1 MPMPKAIKVGVITQA
16 EGAHLPDY
24 FGALAKIEEA
34 EAVALADPSGT
45 TADAAR
51 KALGTKLT
59 EVFMDPAEMLKRV
72 MPHLVIVSLEAV
84 AAPAAI
90 GAALDAGCHVFA
102 EKPSCTR
109 AEDFA
114 KLTRQAQQKHR
125 LLMLALAN
133 RSHAPVREARRLI
146 QAGKLGKV
154 YGIEVHLVTDQ
165 TRLKSDEYRKS
176 WFCSKVRAGGGHLTW
191 VGIHWL
197 DLALHVTGLKVKQVA
212 GFAGV
217 VGGQPIDVE
226 DSAALSLRF
235 DNGSFGTM
243 SAGYYLDKG
252 YQSHVQVWGEHG
264 WLKLAAVEELP
275 LEWYS
280 SKDAKEPKVERF
292 EYPKGERG
300 YLPFLR
306 AAVRAAAGLDEPPI
320 SAEEGLHVL
329 RGIFAFYEA
338 ARSGHVQTVG

>member
-1 MPMPKAIKVGVITQA
+1 MPKSIKVAVITQA

-24 FGALAKIEEA
+24 FGSLARIEEA
-34 EAVALADPSGT
+34 EAVALADPSGK

-51 KALGTKLT
+51 KALGDKLK
-59 EVFMDPAEMLKRV
+59 EAFESPAELFKKFE
-72 MPHLVIVSLEAV
+72 PHLAVVSLEAV
-84 AAPAAI
+84 KAPPAI
-90 GAALDAGCHVFA
+90 EAALDAGCHVFA

-109 AEDFA
+109 AEDFE
-114 KLTRQAQQKHR
+114 KLLRKAQQKHR
-125 LLMLALAN
+125 HLMMAFAN

-146 QAGKLGKV
+146 RAGKLGKV
-154 YGIEVHLVTDQ
+154 YGAEVHLVTDQ
-165 TRLKSDEYRKS
+165 TRLRSEEYRKS
-176 WFCSKVRAGGGHLTW
+176 WFCSKARAGGGQLIW

-197 DLALHVTGLKVKQVA
+197 DLVLHVTGLKVKQVA

-243 SAGYYLDKG
+243 TSGYYLDKG

-264 WLKLAAVEELP
+264 WLRLAAVEEQP

-280 SKDAKEPKVERF
+280 RKDAKEAKVERF

-300 YLPFLR
+300 YLAFLK
-306 AAVRAAAGLDEPPI
+306 AAVRAAAGLEDPPVTGDE
-320 SAEEGLHVL
+320 ALHVL
-329 RGIFAFYEA
+329 NSIFAFYEA
-338 ARSGHVQTVG
+338 AKTGRVQTVG